1 MEDFNRKEWLKT
13 LKRGDKVANKERYD
27 WGTCK
32 YYRIYEVK
40 NITKTGKIR
49 LDSGELLNE
58 DGEYCRNNIIWGST
72 YIHIVPITE
81 EVLKVNGEVR
91 IRQKF
96 YNLLSK
102 AEKGD
107 YIYTTEQKKK
117 IIELLESG
125 EKNE

>member
-1 MEDFNRKEWLKT
+1 MKDFNRKEWLKT
-13 LKRGDKVANKERYD
+13 LKKGDKVANKERYD
-27 WGTCK
+27 WGTCQ

-40 NITKTGKIR
+40 NITKGGKIR

-58 DGEYCRNNIIWGST
+58 DGEYCRNNIIWGGT
-72 YIHIVPITE
+72 DIHIVPVTE
-81 EVLKVNGEVR
+81 EVLKVNEEKR

-96 YNLLSK
+96 YNLLLK

-107 YIYTTEQKKK
+107 YVYTTEQKMK
-117 IIELLESG
+117 IIELLEAG

>member
-1 MEDFNRKEWLKT
+1 MKK
-13 LKRGDKVANKERYD
+13 GDKVANKERHV
-27 WGTCK
+27 WEK
-32 YYRIYEVK
+32 YGYYQIYEVK

-58 DGEYCRNNIIWGST
+58 DGEYCRNNIVWGST
-72 YIHIVPITE
+72 DIHIVPITE
-81 EVLKVNGEVR
+81 EVLKVNEEVR

-96 YNLLSK
+96 YKLLTK

-107 YIYTTEQKKK
+107 YIYTTEQKIK
-117 IIELLESG
+117 IIELLEAG

>member
-1 MEDFNRKEWLKT
+1 MEDFNREEWLKT
-13 LKRGDKVANKERYD
+13 LKKGDKVANKEYYSLERY
-27 WGTCK
+27 K
-32 YYRIYEVK
+32 YYKIYEVK

-58 DGEYCRNNIIWGST
+58 NGEYCNYDIWSGT
-72 YIHIVPITE
+72 DIYIVPITE
-81 EVLKVNGEVR
+81 EVLKVNEERR
-91 IRQKF
+91 IRRKF
-96 YNLLSK
+96 YDLLFK

-107 YIYTTEQKKK
+107 YVYTTEQKKK

>member
-1 MEDFNRKEWLKT
+1 MEDFNREEWLKT
-13 LKRGDKVANKERYD
+13 LKKGDKVANKEYYSLERY
-27 WGTCK
+27 K
-32 YYRIYEVK
+32 YYKIYEVK

-58 DGEYCRNNIIWGST
+58 DGEYCNYDIWNGT
-72 YIHIVPITE
+72 HIYIVPITE
-81 EVLKVNGEVR
+81 EVLKVNEEKR
-91 IRQKF
+91 IRRKF
-96 YNLLSK
+96 YDLLFK

-117 IIELLESG
+117 IIELLEAG

>member
-13 LKRGDKVANKERYD
+13 LKKGDKVANKERYD
-27 WGTCK
+27 WGENE
-32 YYRIYEVK
+32 YYRIYAIK

-49 LDSGELLNE
+49 LDSGELINE

-81 EVLKVNGEVR
+81 EVLKVNEEVR
-91 IRQKF
+91 IIQKF

-102 AEKGD
+102 AEKKD
-107 YIYTTEQKKK
+107 YVYTTEQKMK